1 MTGSGMLPVMENV
14 TRGLSEGPAR
24 RAARIAQVGAR
35 YGFGYV
41 FGRRLLVGRRA
52 RDVGRMGTRLRLAL
66 EELGPTFVDLGR
78 FLSAR
83 RDLLPPDVASEL
95 GRATAPIPPVS
106 FPETR
111 VIVEGELGNS
121 LERLFAGFEETPVR
135 VGIFTQSHQATL
147 PGGRPALVVL
157 DRPGVRRD
165 LRAMRPVAEVVG
177 RRASRPD
184 GEGLPLDP
192 VLAVGEFARYVT
204 ARRDMFFAA
213 QTVRRLQDPEDFPL
227 RVPEVYRRYSTG
239 RCVTFEAPEAAVPLG
254 GEELREASGA
264 LVRLAILEGIF
275 LSDVAPERFVVDG
288 EGVIW
293 LADPTEAFAL
303 DPERLRG
310 LAEVLAA
317 VGRGDVDAVARALPL
332 LGCRVPRDTRVL
344 LRELRDVLGSLGG
357 PLWREHPLDEI
368 RAHGLEAA
376 RRGRAVLPAEV
387 AQLFDSLVAAE
398 AMGRPRDR
406 GGTLLIGE
414 TEGATEEA
422 AGAARALISRFRDP
436 RYLAERTARRLVQ
449 TDAYAGYPR
458 QLHTLLEELKD
469 GEIEVVFKHRGID
482 ELISRVDIL
491 ANRLV
496 FALLIAALIVGSSL
510 LGIFGESDFRLLGV
524 SLFGLVGFV
533 IAALLGLLLLIGI
546 VRSGRL

>member
-1 MTGSGMLPVMENV
+1 MENV

-52 RDVGRMGTRLRLAL
+52 RDVGRVGTRLRLAL
-66 EELGPTFVDLGR
+66 EELGPTFVELGH

-83 RDLLPPDVASEL
+83 HDLLPPDVASEL

-106 FPETR
+106 FPEAR

-135 VGIFTQSHQATL
+135 VGTFTQSHRATL

-157 DRPGVRRD
+157 DRPGIRRD
-165 LRAMRPVAEVVG
+165 LRAMRPVAEVIA

-192 VLAVGEFARYVT
+192 VLTVGEFSRYVN

-213 QTVRRLQDPEDFPL
+213 QTVRRLQDLEDFPL

-239 RCVTFEAPEAAVPLG
+239 RCATFEAPEASAPLG
-254 GEELREASGA
+254 EEELREASGA
-264 LVRLAILEGIF
+264 LVRLAVLEGIF

-288 EGVIW
+288 KGAIW
-293 LADPTEAFAL
+293 LADPTEAFTL

-376 RRGRAVLPAEV
+376 RRGRAALPAEV

-398 AMGRPRDR
+398 GMGRPRNP
-406 GGTLLIGE
+406 GGTLLVGE
-414 TEGATEEA
+414 KERATEEA

-449 TDAYAGYPR
+449 TDAYAGFPR

-524 SLFGLVGFV
+524 SHFGLVGFV

-546 VRSGRL
+546 IRSGRL